1 MNEPYITA
9 NDLLQAY
16 QRLHKASGWKAST
29 QQFEINILSEITKL
43 RHELDTGTYQ
53 QGGGSN
59 FILNE
64 QGRLRLIRALAPR
77 DMVMQHALCDAILN
91 PRLTP
96 HIIHDNGASI
106 KGKGISF
113 TRRRFEQ
120 HLRRFYRQHGLDGY
134 ILKIDFR
141 KFFDNIE
148 HEVLIREMRKHIR
161 EPPVIKLLEG
171 ILSKNAIDVTGFEN
185 VYTLHNI
192 YNALEHF
199 NMSRGKPKGK
209 TYLAK
214 SLAIGS
220 PISQIAG
227 IYLPS
232 RIDTWCKTV
241 MGCKYYDAYM
251 DDRIIIHHSKEYLRE
266 LLAGINR
273 IAETLGL
280 HLNEKKTQLIKLT
293 HPFTFLKTRYI
304 ITPTGKIIRKIPKD
318 VAKRQGRK
326 MRKLAKLTVDG
337 EITLEDFK
345 NQYKSWRGDKKRYNA
360 YYTLRR
366 MDNKEKEW
374 IEWIRKNT
382 PSH

>member
-1 MNEPYITA
+1 
-9 NDLLQAY
+9 
-16 QRLHKASGWKAST
+16 
-29 QQFEINILSEITKL
+29 
-43 RHELDTGTYQ
+43 
-53 QGGGSN
+53 
-59 FILNE
+59 
-64 QGRLRLIRALAPR
+64 
-77 DMVMQHALCDAILN
+77 
-91 PRLTP
+91 
-96 HIIHDNGASI
+96 
-106 KGKGISF
+106 
-113 TRRRFEQ
+113 
-120 HLRRFYRQHGLDGY
+120 
-134 ILKIDFR
+134 
-141 KFFDNIE
+141 
-148 HEVLIREMRKHIR
+148 
-161 EPPVIKLLEG
+161 
-171 ILSKNAIDVTGFEN
+171 
-185 VYTLHNI
+185 
-192 YNALEHF
+192 
-199 NMSRGKPKGK
+199 
-209 TYLAK
+209 
-214 SLAIGS
+214 
-220 PISQIAG
+220 
-227 IYLPS
+227 
-232 RIDTWCKTV
+232 

-366 MDNKEKEW
+366 MDKKEKEW
-374 IEWIRKNT
+374 TEWIRKNT